1 MSIVPCRRAE
11 GTPYSSVN
19 EQICTVPVYRWRPR
33 SSSDLSFCSS
43 LSYLSL
49 SFSGSRPSNSWHN
62 PVECIM
68 STLNLGIQSVGL
80 MRKLRVS
87 LLKKVQHVAI
97 LWQIYAKLVIE
108 VRVLYRSSW
117 FSGPSKGLAQSSTSA
132 IEVEGEKCWNG
143 CSCITVRPWWHMA
156 IAFCCF

>member
-49 SFSGSRPSNSWHN
+49 SFSGSGLYHLAARTAPSTCNSWHN
-62 PVECIM
+62 LVECIM
-68 STLNLGIQSVGL
+68 STLNLGLQSVGL
-80 MRKLRVS
+80 MRKAESESFEESAARCNS
-87 LLKKVQHVAI
+87 LTDLCKVGD
-97 LWQIYAKLVIE
+97 
-108 VRVLYRSSW
+108 RS
-117 FSGPSKGLAQSSTSA
+117 QSSLQKLL
-132 IEVEGEKCWNG
+132 ILEPK
-143 CSCITVRPWWHMA
+143 
-156 IAFCCF
+156 